1 MTEINTCNQTN
12 KESSN
17 RRTQEG
23 VSERERVKERE
34 SGSRSRNTEREKGRV
49 VRVTEERE
57 KEKGVNKPERF
68 LA

>member
-1 MTEINTCNQTN
+1 M
-12 KESSN
+12 
-17 RRTQEG
+17 
-23 VSERERVKERE
+23 KERE
-34 SGSRSRNTEREKGRV
+34 SGSRSRNMEREKGRV